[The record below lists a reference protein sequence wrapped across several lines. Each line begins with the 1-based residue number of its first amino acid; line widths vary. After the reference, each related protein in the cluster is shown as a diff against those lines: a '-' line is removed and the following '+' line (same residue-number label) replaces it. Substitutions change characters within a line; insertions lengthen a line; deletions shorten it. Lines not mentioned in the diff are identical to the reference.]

1 MYIAS
6 SFLAYV
12 DLIEMTY
19 MFSKYKLVLLFLL
32 LISMLSNSQND
43 SIKKS
48 DSVNNAVWKEYQ
60 LQQIANT
67 NQFKLDSI
75 KKVQLEMELLSLKTA
90 DNLKKDDLLKQLEEL
105 KDAEK
110 VRIAAKKE
118 KIKLLKGS
126 VKGYPVLG
134 AFKDTLFL
142 MYNRLGSFSA
152 EERAEAIS
160 NRLIKL
166 QSNFNF
172 NPNDLKIVKA
182 ETTTD
187 IVFDENILLSVS
199 ENDGIWNDK
208 LAGVLAENYRIL
220 IIQNIQEHRE
230 ATSFITIVTEISL
243 SLLVILIFSTLIYF
257 ATKLF
262 KWTAA
267 KIEFNEEKAIKG
279 IKIKNYTL
287 FDAKR
292 QVNALLLVNKT
303 VKWFLILLLIYIALP
318 ILFGIFPWTKNFT
331 EVLFGY
337 ILDPLKNIASG
348 IWNYLPNL
356 ITIIVIIVFF
366 NYVMKGIH
374 FLKDE
379 IANENLKFAG
389 FYPDWANPTFQIIRV
404 MIYAFMIVVIFPY
417 LPGSDSPIFK
427 GVSVFLGFLFTFG
440 SAGSLAN
447 LIAGLVLT
455 YMRLFKIGDRVK
467 IGDVSG
473 DVIEKSLLV
482 TRVRTIKNEIISIP
496 NSTVMSN
503 HTINYSSDT
512 VDKGLILHT
521 TITIGYDVPWVK
533 IHEALLEA
541 AERTDMLLKEPKP
554 FVLQTSLEDF
564 YVTYQINAYTKD
576 ANKQAK
582 IYSDLHSNI
591 QDSCN
596 EAGIEILSPHYR
608 AARDGNQSAIPASY
622 LPKDYKV
629 PSFNF
634 NFSRKKE

>member
-1 MYIAS
+1 MFTYFKLSLFIAIFFFTNS
-6 SFLAYV
+6 Y
-12 DLIEMTY
+12 
-19 MFSKYKLVLLFLL
+19 
-32 LISMLSNSQND
+32 SQND
-43 SIKKS
+43 SLQKR
-48 DSVNNAVWKEYQ
+48 DSINALILKEYR
-60 LQQIANT
+60 LQQVANS

-75 KKVQLEMELLSLKTA
+75 KKVQLETELLSLKTT
-90 DNLKKDDLLKQLEEL
+90 DNLKKDELLKQLEEL

-126 VKGYPVLG
+126 AKGYPVLG
-134 AFKDTLFL
+134 AFNDTLFL

-152 EERAEAIS
+152 QERAEAIS
-160 NRLIKL
+160 NRLVKL

-172 NPNDLKIVKA
+172 NPNDLKIVKS

-187 IVFDENILLSVS
+187 IFFDENILLSVS

-208 LAGVLAENYRIL
+208 SADVLAENYRLL
-220 IIQNIQEHRE
+220 IIQNVQEHRD
-230 ATSFITIVTEISL
+230 ATSLITIVKEIGL
-243 SLLVILIFSTLIYF
+243 ALLVILLFSTLIYF

-267 KIEFNEEKAIKG
+267 KIVYNEDKVIKG
-279 IKIKNYTL
+279 IKLKNYTL

-292 QVNALLLVNKT
+292 QVNALLLVNKV
-303 VKWFLILLLIYIALP
+303 VKWLFILLLIYIALP
-318 ILFGIFPWTKNFT
+318 ILFGIFPWTKNFA

-337 ILDPLKNIASG
+337 ILNPLKNIASG

-366 NYVMKGIH
+366 RYVMKGIH

-379 IANENLKFAG
+379 IANENLKFTG

-447 LIAGLVLT
+447 VIAGLVLT

-467 IGDVSG
+467 IGDVIG

-521 TITIGYDVPWVK
+521 TITIGYDVSWERV
-533 IHEALLEA
+533 HEALLQSA
-541 AERTDMLLKEPKP
+541 DLTNMLLKEPKP

-564 YVTYQINAYTKD
+564 YVAYQINAYTKD

-591 QDSCN
+591 QDSFN

-608 AARDGNQSAIPASY
+608 AARDGNQSTIPESY
-622 LPKDYKV
+622 LPKDYKI

-634 NFSRKKE
+634 NFNKKPE

>member
-1 MYIAS
+1 LYIAS

-199 ENDGIWNDK
+199 ENDGMWNDK